1 MIARKEPYVLFL
13 DELNAC
19 TQEVQK
25 EFYSLIH
32 ERRIGEYHLPEG
44 SIVVGAGN
52 RAQDSAIVKTMS
64 SALINRMFHVQMK
77 ADARQWIKWAQSE
90 GLHPWV
96 IDYIIQ
102 RPDHLFSEPPK
113 TEEPFSTP
121 RSWHMLSD
129 ALTEYGAGK
138 RAVSMETL
146 KMLAYACVSDAH
158 AGMFLAYTKTLRNTH
173 LLDEIIAQKAKWPGK
188 PEERDVLYFL
198 AQSFRAK
205 LLTELPKSKQD
216 ISGNMLSFVY
226 RAKGMIRE
234 LSAINFEI
242 AQMTVAAD
250 DQEALPDW
258 FMMEVIRDLPRL
270 VH

>member
-1 MIARKEPYVLFL
+1 M
-13 DELNAC
+13 
-19 TQEVQK
+19 
-25 EFYSLIH
+25 
-32 ERRIGEYHLPEG
+32 
-44 SIVVGAGN
+44 GAGN

-138 RAVSMETL
+138 REISMDTL
-146 KMLAYACVSDAH
+146 KMLVYACVSDAH
-158 AGMFLAYTKTLRNTH
+158 AGIHDLKIKREHAFL
-173 LLDEIIAQKAKWPGK
+173 
-188 PEERDVLYFL
+188 
-198 AQSFRAK
+198 
-205 LLTELPKSKQD
+205 LPKSNK
-216 ISGNMLSFVY
+216 LPFHP
-226 RAKGMIRE
+226 KGKV
-234 LSAINFEI
+234 FY
-242 AQMTVAAD
+242 
-250 DQEALPDW
+250 
-258 FMMEVIRDLPRL
+258 FKK
-270 VH
+270 